1 MDSSDDNS
9 DGPSTSTKKIRK
21 KSYAHKYKAEWE
33 QIPEFQS
40 WIRPSNQGITFF
52 LMFGVC
58 KRLHCRYGGGKKG

>member
-40 WIRPSNQGITFF
+40 WIRPSNQGITF
-52 LMFGVC
+52 LNVWRVQ
-58 KRLHCRYGGGKKG
+58 KTTL